1 MKYLFRNEM
10 LTAAFSPRM
19 EEYARRVGRVGQM
32 KLVVFALD
40 SIHIAIHVPSNHDTL
55 KRTFSSKISHNG
67 VVFNVVASPDSM
79 PCWASCLGASV
90 SPANTDERQ
99 AWLSMH
105 LNSQGLTGGFLDFLT
120 GPHTTPAPNQVQ
132 VLRYDFFVVLLID
145 KGYRGYGRQPAGP

>member
-19 EEYARRVGRVGQM
+19 HEYARRVGRVGEM

-40 SIHIAIHVPSNHDTL
+40 SIHIAIQVPSNHDTL

-105 LNSQGLTGGFLDFLT
+105 LNSQGLTGGFLT
-120 GPHTTPAPNQVQ
+120 S
-132 VLRYDFFVVLLID
+132 LLARIPPQ
-145 KGYRGYGRQPAGP
+145 RQTKSKCLLVSSST